1 MTLSGSAGSIADPR
15 LIMRSATRYGWL
27 VALFLLAGLAGG
39 YLVASRQ
46 EPTYEAVAQVVLKP
60 ERFQRLEAIASEDER
75 RQTERSFD
83 TERHVLRSEAVVA
96 LALEELGAALPEELR
111 GSAQDTDAARIEGWE
126 RARRLSSMI
135 SVQAVRGTSIVR
147 VLAHCR
153 EADPC
158 PSVANAVVD
167 AYVRFVQDRHRR
179 TGVEA
184 EDWLRARYLE
194 VRARLEM
201 LEEEMIAYRRERG
214 VLSLSLRDEFNTT
227 GRSLQAVTA
236 QLIELEHE
244 LDRMRT
250 YAEYAEGVQNSRR
263 FLSAGLPEVVG
274 NSLVQELKS
283 RLAQLQIERVSTG
296 VLLDR
301 EHPRMRAIDEQVDLV
316 EASIAR
322 EVSAEMETILLR
334 VESAE
339 ALAGELRRKADELRD
354 EAMTLETQQLEY
366 ERLQRQARRAAERFN
381 ALEERLN
388 DVQLS
393 NRLDAPQVEVLSRA
407 RDVRELN
414 PIASSL
420 FVGAGGLGGVFAG
433 VLLAFGLYRQRATV
447 VSQDE
452 LETDFGLDVIGL
464 LPRLRDR
471 DKREACDDVSSYL
484 YPFVMPRSAFAEA
497 AAGAFNHLCF
507 LNDGTD
513 EKRCLLVTSS
523 APQDGKTTAV
533 VSLAFAI
540 SEAGKRCVVVDAD
553 LRRPQLARAFGV
565 RPKPGV
571 AEVVCGHTTW
581 GKATQPS
588 GFPGIDIF
596 SAGEAPERISSCLHS
611 ETLANTLHEL
621 REHYDFVLIDSP
633 PLSAVADGIAISRC
647 ADGMILVARA
657 EGTRATQLARTV
669 DRLDALG
676 VPLIGAV
683 LNGVDLNKM
692 QASGY
697 AYYPYYG
704 TREEEEVA

>member
-1 MTLSGSAGSIADPR
+1 MTLSSAPGSIADPR
-15 LIMRSATRYGWL
+15 ILLRSISRYWWL
-27 VALFLLAGLAGG
+27 VAILIVAGLAAG
-39 YLVASRQ
+39 YVLASRQ
-46 EPTYEAVAQVVLKP
+46 EPTYEATAQVVLKP
-60 ERFQRLEAIASEDER
+60 ERFQRLEAIASDDER

-83 TERHVLRSEAVVA
+83 TERHILRSEAVVE
-96 LALEELGAALPEELR
+96 LALDELEGRLPSELR
-111 GSAQDTDAARIEGWE
+111 SPPEGADGAPLEGWQ
-126 RARRLSSMI
+126 RARRLSAMI

-147 VLAHCR
+147 VLAHCK
-153 EADPC
+153 EAESC

-194 VRARLEM
+194 VREQLET

-296 VLLDR
+296 ILLDT
-301 EHPRMRAIDEQVDLV
+301 EHPRMRAIDEQVGLV
-316 EASIAR
+316 ESSIAR

-339 ALAGELRRKADELRD
+339 ALARELRRKADELRE

-366 ERLQRQARRAAERFN
+366 ERLQRQARRAAERFD

-388 DVQLS
+388 EVQLS

-407 RDVRELN
+407 REVRELN
-414 PIASSL
+414 PIASTL
-420 FVGAGGLGGVFAG
+420 FLGAGGLSGAAAG
-433 VLLAFGLYRQRATV
+433 VLLAFLFYRRRATV
-447 VSQDE
+447 ASQEE
-452 LETDFGLDVIGL
+452 LETDFGLDVVGL
-464 LPRLRDR
+464 LPRLRER
-471 DKREACDDVSSYL
+471 DMREACDDVSPYL
-484 YPFVMPRSAFAEA
+484 YPFAMPRSAFAEA

-507 LNDGTD
+507 INDGDT
-513 EKRCLLVTSS
+513 EKRCLLITSS

-571 AEVVCGHTTW
+571 AEVVCGQTTW

-611 ETLANTLHEL
+611 EAFANTLREL
-621 REHYDFVLIDSP
+621 RERYDFVLIDSP

-647 ADGMILVARA
+647 VDGMLLVARA

-676 VPLIGAV
+676 APLIGAV
-683 LNGVDLNKM
+683 LNGVDINKM

-704 TREEEEVA
+704 TREEEVA